1 MNPVSLSR
9 WGTAALL
16 SLALLPGYGQARK
29 ATAKPGPATS
39 VACWLSTADQKQ
51 LLQRQPGQLAFG
63 TAPAAGAVIEVD
75 DSQRFQT
82 MDGFGYCLTGGSAEL
97 LRAMSPAKRTAL
109 LRELFGTA
117 GNAIG
122 VSYLRLSI
130 GASDLD
136 AQVFSYD
143 DLPAGQTDPTLAKF
157 SLAPDEKHLIPVLKE
172 ILAINPA
179 IKLMGSP
186 WSPPTWMKTNGE
198 SKGGSLKPEFYP
210 AYAQYFVKYL
220 RGMQAAGIRLDA
232 ITVQNEPLHPG
243 NNPSLLMLAEQQAEF
258 IGQHLGPALK
268 AAKLD
273 TKIICYDHNADKP
286 EYPLTVLGDATANSY
301 VDGAAF
307 HLYAGPIEALSK
319 VHDAYPTKNLYF
331 TEQWVGSKTAFAGNL
346 GWHVKE
352 LEIGAP
358 RNWAR
363 TVLEWNLAADP
374 QQNPHTPGGCTEC
387 LGALT
392 LAGDAVTRNVA
403 YYTVAHSSK
412 FVPAGSV
419 RVGSTS
425 AGVLPNVAYRTPTGG
440 HVLLVQN
447 DQATPQTF
455 SLRYQG
461 RTVPATLPAGGV
473 ATYVW

>member
-1 MNPVSLSR
+1 MTSVSIFR
-9 WGTAALL
+9 WSTAALL
-16 SLALLPGYGQARK
+16 ALTLLPCHAQPRK
-29 ATAKPGPATS
+29 GAAKTAAAAGI
-39 VACWLSTADQKQ
+39 TAWITTPDQTQ
-51 LLQRQPGQLAFG
+51 LLQRQ
-63 TAPAAGAVIEVD
+63 TAPLSFGKSAAAGPVIEVD
-75 DSQRFQT
+75 DAQQFQT

-109 LRELFGTA
+109 LRELFGTDA
-117 GNAIG
+117 PGIG

-136 AQVFSYD
+136 DQAFSYD

-157 SLAPDEKHLIPVLKE
+157 SLAPDEKHLIPVMKE
-172 ILAINPA
+172 ILAINPG
-179 IKLMGSP
+179 IKILGSP
-186 WSPPTWMKTNGE
+186 WSPPTWMKTNDA

-210 AYAQYFVKYL
+210 AYAQYFVKYIQ
-220 RGMQAAGIRLDA
+220 GMKAAGIRIDA

-243 NNPSLLMLAEQQAEF
+243 NNPSLLMLAGQQAEF
-258 IGQHLGPALK
+258 IGKHLGPAFK
-268 AAKLD
+268 AARLD

-286 EYPLTVLGDATANSY
+286 EYPLTVLGDATANPY
-301 VDGAAF
+301 VDGSAF

-346 GWHVKE
+346 GWHVKQ

-363 TVLEWNLAADP
+363 NVLEWNLAADP

-387 LGALT
+387 LGAIT

-403 YYTVAHSSK
+403 YYTIAHSSK
-412 FVPAGSV
+412 FVQPGSV
-419 RVGSTS
+419 RVGSSS

-447 DQATPQTF
+447 DQTTPQTF
-455 SLRYQG
+455 GLRYQG
-461 RTVPATLPAGGV
+461 RTAQATLPAGAV

>member
-1 MNPVSLSR
+1 MRTDSISR
-9 WGTAALL
+9 WGLGALL
-16 SLALLPGYGQARK
+16 SLTLLPGYGQSRK
-29 ATAKPGPATS
+29 ATSARPAAGIAAWVT
-39 VACWLSTADQKQ
+39 TPDQTQ
-51 LLQRQPGQLAFG
+51 LLQRQAAPLAFG
-63 TAPAAGAVIEVD
+63 TAAATGPVIEVND
-75 DSQRFQT
+75 AQQFQT

-109 LRELFGTA
+109 LRELFGTDA
-117 GNAIG
+117 QGIG

-136 AQVFSYD
+136 AHVFSYD
-143 DLPAGQTDPTLAKF
+143 DLPTGQTDPTLAKF
-157 SLAPDEKHLIPVLKE
+157 SLAPDEKHLIPVMKE
-172 ILAINPA
+172 ILAINPG
-179 IKLMGSP
+179 IKILGSP
-186 WSPPTWMKTNGE
+186 WSPPTWMKTNDA

-210 AYAQYFVKYL
+210 AYAQYFVKYIQ
-220 RGMQAAGIRLDA
+220 GMKAAGIRIDA

-243 NNPSLLMLAEQQAEF
+243 NNPSLLMVATQQAEF
-258 IGQHLGPALK
+258 IGKHLGPAFK

-286 EYPLTVLGDATANSY
+286 EYPLTVLGDATANPY
-301 VDGAAF
+301 VDGSAF

-319 VHDAYPTKNLYF
+319 VHDAYPTKSLYF

-346 GWHVKE
+346 GWHVKQ

-363 TVLEWNLAADP
+363 NVLEWNLAADP

-387 LGALT
+387 LGAIT

-412 FVPAGSV
+412 FVRPGSV

-425 AGVLPNVAYRTPTGG
+425 TGVLPNVAYRTPTGG
-440 HVLLVQN
+440 HVVVVQN

-455 SLRYQG
+455 GLRYQG
-461 RTVPATLPAGGV
+461 RTAQATLPAGAA